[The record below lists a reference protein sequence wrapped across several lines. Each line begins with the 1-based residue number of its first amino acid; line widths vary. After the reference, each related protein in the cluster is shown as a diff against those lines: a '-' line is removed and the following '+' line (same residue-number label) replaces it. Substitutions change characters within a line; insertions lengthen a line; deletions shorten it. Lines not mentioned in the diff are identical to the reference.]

1 MTKGPRTLASTP
13 NVYCICI
20 RLLTKLLKKRRTSPL
35 LKTQHVFNFLSC
47 LAKHARLASRSACSG
62 SAAVQ
67 SSDVCSKLT
76 GCPST
81 GRGCARGGK
90 RSPPQR
96 GRCVGRTLC
105 TTPPTSRRS
114 RFKASRPVV
123 GRSQLRGRACR
134 RECQRESHRESHRE
148 SRRTRSLFCSSEK
161 CPSFACCE
169 ESPSRSLLI
178 RLCLC
183 LCSRTG
189 CGRVAGVAAAASQQ
203 ATAQALPAACLPASH
218 CCLRP
223 AFGKRRRPPPP
234 GAAVDAGNSGLLG
247 RMGRRRC
254 FTPPDRVVWAAA
266 GRGAT
271 RAGTRALL
279 L

>member
-35 LKTQHVFNFLSC
+35 LKTQQVFNFLSC

-114 RFKASRPVV
+114 RFKASRPIV

-134 RECQRESHRESHRE
+134 RECQSASESLIESLIESLAALDRSSAHRKSVPHF
-148 SRRTRSLFCSSEK
+148 RTL
-161 CPSFACCE
+161 
-169 ESPSRSLLI
+169 ESPSPAVLCAAMGRFPSVGLGLSAWPIIPAAVTPSLYVTDTVCVGHMYPTI
-178 RLCLC
+178 
-183 LCSRTG
+183 
-189 CGRVAGVAAAASQQ
+189 
-203 ATAQALPAACLPASH
+203 ALP
-218 CCLRP
+218 
-223 AFGKRRRPPPP
+223 
-234 GAAVDAGNSGLLG
+234 
-247 RMGRRRC
+247 
-254 FTPPDRVVWAAA
+254 
-266 GRGAT
+266 
-271 RAGTRALL
+271 
-279 L
+279 